1 MDGRKDVQEYK
12 IKTLEA
18 DLEKA
23 KSEREDSET
32 EKIEMFIKLE
42 SAEMELKEK
51 TEEAERQRRLYMRAQ
66 KRLEKLSAKSSFD
79 RSPTLYE
86 LLYVTESATTEQIKK
101 NFKLLATICHP
112 DKGGSDQYL
121 KMILQAKSILEVDD
135 VRKVYDNEGFGKAK
149 VFRLA

>member
-1 MDGRKDVQEYK
+1 
-12 IKTLEA
+12 
-18 DLEKA
+18 
-23 KSEREDSET
+23 
-32 EKIEMFIKLE
+32 
-42 SAEMELKEK
+42 MELKEK

-112 DKGGSDQYL
+112 DKGGSDQYF

-135 VRKVYDNEGFGKAK
+135 VRKVYDNEGFSKAK
-149 VFRLA
+149 DFLNSKMDC